1 MLVRRGDVPRVNKGM
16 GVAHP
21 GMSLGFHDLPPDR
34 RWAMMQ
40 YIADCAIPPPRNSML
55 RASRHGNFS
64 LLTGCAIRAVR
75 PDGRRLVLDT
85 TRGRLAVDFVI
96 LATGFTVDWAQRPEL
111 AALAGRI
118 ALWRDRFVPDGA
130 EDSEFAEHPFL
141 GPGFEFV
148 EKTPGALPWA
158 GRVHCFNFAATLSHG
173 KITGDIPAI
182 STGAERVAEA
192 IAGALFVE
200 DYDAHYRRLLDYET
214 PELLGDEWTASDSFE
229 ADAANA
235 TEGAGT

>member
-1 MLVRRGDVPRVNKGM
+1 MRHAHALVDARDV
-16 GVAHP
+16 AA
-21 GMSLGFHDLPPDR
+21 PD
-34 RWAMMQ
+34 Q
-40 YIADCAIPPPRNSML
+40 
-55 RASRHGNFS
+55 HGH
-64 LLTGCAIRAVR
+64 A
-75 PDGRRLVLDT
+75 
-85 TRGRLAVDFVI
+85 RGRLTFDFVI
-96 LATGFTVDWAQRPEL
+96 LATGFTVDWARRPEL

-130 EDSEFAEHPFL
+130 EHTEFAEHPFL
-141 GPGFEFV
+141 GPGFEFL

-158 GRVHCFNFAATLSHG
+158 GRVRCFNFAATLSHG

-214 PELLGDEWTASDSFE
+214 PELLGDEWTASDSLE